1 MVRKMKNKQVQ
12 NECGFTLLEI
22 LLSIT
27 ILGIILLGFFQF
39 FGQSM
44 IFSNKNEAKLQ
55 AVNIARQVM
64 NELQGQALNKSTPS
78 PLSSTNP
85 NHKEIINSL
94 LQSSN
99 VDDLTNG
106 RFEITL
112 SFDTYDDPLVQ
123 VTVKVTSL
131 QQNISAE
138 TYGYMKLSETS
149 E

>member
-1 MVRKMKNKQVQ
+1 MKHKQVQ
-12 NECGFTLLEI
+12 NEHGFTLLEV

-27 ILGIILLGFFQF
+27 ILGIILLSFFQF

-55 AVNIARQVM
+55 AVNVARQVM
-64 NELQGQALNKSTPS
+64 NELQGRTLNNSIPS
-78 PLSSTNP
+78 PLSSTDP
-85 NHKEIINSL
+85 SHKEIINSL

-106 RFEITL
+106 QFEITL
-112 SFDTYDDPLVQ
+112 LFNTYDDPLVQ
-123 VTVKVTSL
+123 VTVKVTSS
-131 QQNISAE
+131 QQNMSTE

>member
-55 AVNIARQVM
+55 AVNVARQVM
-64 NELQGQALNKSTPS
+64 NELQGRTLNNSIPS
-78 PLSSTNP
+78 PLSSTDP
-85 NHKEIINSL
+85 SHKEIINSL

-106 RFEITL
+106 QFEITL
-112 SFDTYDDPLVQ
+112 LFNTYDDPLVQ
-123 VTVKVTSL
+123 VTVKVTSS
-131 QQNISAE
+131 QQNMSTE